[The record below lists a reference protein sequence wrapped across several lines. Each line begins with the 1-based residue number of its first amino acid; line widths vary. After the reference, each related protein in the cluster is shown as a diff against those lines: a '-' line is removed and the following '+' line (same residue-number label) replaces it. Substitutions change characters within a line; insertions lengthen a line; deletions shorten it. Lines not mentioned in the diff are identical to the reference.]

1 MKKGK
6 FRDEKRELG
15 ILLKYVTVKI
25 KYWKTEF
32 KKYLQ
37 KHTAKKQNITN
48 EMGILR
54 DSCRISNIHITF

>member
-15 ILLKYVTVKI
+15 ILLKYVTVKT
-25 KYWKTEF
+25 KCWKTEF

-37 KHTAKKQNITN
+37 Q
-48 EMGILR
+48 
-54 DSCRISNIHITF
+54 HIQ